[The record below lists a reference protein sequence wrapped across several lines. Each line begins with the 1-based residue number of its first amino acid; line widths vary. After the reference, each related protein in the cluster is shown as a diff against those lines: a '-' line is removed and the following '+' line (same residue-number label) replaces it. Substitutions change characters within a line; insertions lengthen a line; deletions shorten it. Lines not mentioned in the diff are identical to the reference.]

1 MTVEDLVD
9 VVRHDAEDARFKTP
23 AIFPIDS
30 SPSEPKVCVNP
41 SLWSSES
48 EIAEPRFAFRTEKS
62 PSSFLFLSPFNF
74 EIESRMQKLRNY
86 VIIAV
91 NRHFSSVFRA
101 PRRPRLVARCSPR
114 L

>member
-9 VVRHDAEDARFKTP
+9 VVRDDAEDARFKTP

-30 SPSEPKVCVNP
+30 SPSEPQVCA
-41 SLWSSES
+41 SLWCSAS
-48 EIAEPRFAFRTEKS
+48 EIAEPRS
-62 PSSFLFLSPFNF
+62 LSELKISLLVFVSLAVNF

-101 PRRPRLVARCSPR
+101 PRRPRLVARCSSR